1 MAIETQIL
9 QLIFAGV
16 TVGSIYALL
25 ALGFVV
31 IHNVTG
37 IVNFAQGD
45 FAMLGAL
52 VAVTLTEKTPIFNRV
67 FVADFNLPL
76 PVAIALSTLIVSA
89 IGVLFYLVAI
99 RPAQGASIISL
110 IIITI
115 GAHFVFQGAALITW
129 AADPYSL
136 PRFTSGGPLEVI
148 GAILT
153 QQNMWVIGV
162 TIFLL
167 VLLYLF
173 FDRTLLGKALRACAI
188 NRTAARL
195 MGININRM
203 ALLSFA
209 LSAAIGALA
218 GIVITPANS
227 MSYGDGTFLSLKG
240 FVAAIMGG
248 LNSATGAVV
257 GGIILGI
264 LEMFGARYLSSGYK
278 DAIAFVVLFA
288 ILFARMSGWLKQGQ
302 TQTEEAGL

>member
-1 MAIETQIL
+1 MAVESQIL

-67 FVADFNLPL
+67 FVAEFNMPLPL
-76 PVAIALSTLIVSA
+76 GIILSTLIVSA
-89 IGVLFYLVAI
+89 IGALFYLLAI
-99 RPAQGASIISL
+99 RPAHGASIVSL

-115 GAHFVFQGAALITW
+115 GAHFALQGAALITW

-136 PRFTSGGPLEVI
+136 PRFSSGAPLEVI

-153 QQNMWVIGV
+153 HQNIWVIGV
-162 TIFLL
+162 TFVLL
-167 VLLYLF
+167 ILLYLF
-173 FDRTLLGKALRACAI
+173 FERTILGKALRACAI

-209 LSAAIGALA
+209 LSAGIGALA
-218 GIVITPANS
+218 GIVITPGNS
-227 MSYGDGTFLSLKG
+227 MSYGDGTFLGLKG

-248 LNSATGAVV
+248 MNSAAGAVI

-264 LEMFGARYLSSGYK
+264 LETFGARYLSSGYK
-278 DAIAFVVLFA
+278 DAIAFIVLFA
-288 ILFARMSGWLKQGQ
+288 ILFVRMSGWLKQGRA
-302 TQTEEAGL
+302 QTEESGL